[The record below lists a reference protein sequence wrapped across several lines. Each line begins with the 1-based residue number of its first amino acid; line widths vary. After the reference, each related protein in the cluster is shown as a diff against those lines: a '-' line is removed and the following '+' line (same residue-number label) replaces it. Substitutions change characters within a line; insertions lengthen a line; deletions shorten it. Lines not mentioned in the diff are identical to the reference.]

1 MNPLQVNTAIL
12 PGASGD
18 SFPSE
23 NWIFND
29 WPVLLTAGADDAYVF
44 IIAATFRRLCSSSD
58 SIQIST
64 RAKAMKVPRLNG
76 LDNEA
81 AQRTLAAA
89 QALALG
95 RADQAAAQ
103 LQPVLVGYPNHP
115 EVLRLHA
122 GILNLRGEFPAAL
135 STMQRAVELRPDD
148 PLYLNTL
155 GAIQGDG
162 GDPDS
167 AIETLQRAC
176 KLESGLAVAWFNL
189 GTMLVRC
196 VRNEEAVEAL
206 QRAVALDPG
215 HMEARALLGDMLRV
229 GGRVQESAAEYRKVL
244 AERPWAGMAWWGLAD
259 LRSNAFAPEDVE
271 RMRAAL
277 RDPRATDDD
286 RIAIGFALAKVLDE
300 QGRYGDSLDALKQA
314 NAIARLR
321 QQWNAGA
328 FSATISVINDAFIPA
343 PEAASPSDFGHEAL
357 FIVGMARS
365 GTTLVEQILA
375 SHSQV
380 EGTGEL
386 PDLSAV
392 LAEES
397 RRQGKPFPRWVGA
410 MLPGDWKRLGERYLE
425 RTAHWRRRRPRFTDK
440 LPNNWMYIGAIRA
453 MLPGAHVI
461 ACRRDPL
468 ETCFSCYRQHL
479 AGNEYTR
486 TPEDLVGFWRDFDRT
501 ANQWARMY
509 PAHVYQHDYEALL
522 AEPEKTI
529 RKLLDFCGLPFEE
542 ACLHFHENART
553 VRSPSATQVRRPLGS
568 NTARGNQYGALLD
581 PFRALLDL
589 PLSGT

>member
-1 MNPLQVNTAIL
+1 MNA
-12 PGASGD
+12 
-18 SFPSE
+18 
-23 NWIFND
+23 
-29 WPVLLTAGADDAYVF
+29 
-44 IIAATFRRLCSSSD
+44 
-58 SIQIST
+58 
-64 RAKAMKVPRLNG
+64 PRLAG

-81 AQRTLAAA
+81 AQRVVGAA

-103 LQPVLVGYPNHP
+103 LQPILAGHPDHP

-122 GILNLRGEFPAAL
+122 GILNLRGEFQTAL
-135 STMQRAVELRPDD
+135 KTMRRAVELRPHD

-155 GAIQGDG
+155 AVIQGDG
-162 GDPDS
+162 GDPDA

-176 KLESGLAVAWFNL
+176 RIEPGLAVAWFNL

-196 VRNEEAVEAL
+196 VRNEEAIEAL
-206 QRAVALDPG
+206 QRAVAIEPG
-215 HMEARALLGDMLRV
+215 HMEARALLGDLLRV
-229 GGRVQESAAEYRKVL
+229 GGNIQESTAEYRKVL

-259 LRSNAFAPEDVE
+259 LRSHAFAAEDVE
-271 RMRAAL
+271 RMRNAL

-286 RIAIGFALAKVLDE
+286 RIATGFALAKALDE
-300 QGRYGDSLDALKQA
+300 QDRYGESMDALKQA

-321 QQWNAGA
+321 QQWNAAA
-328 FSATISVINDAFIPA
+328 FSATISVINDAFTP
-343 PEAASPSDFGHEAL
+343 PPTAASPSDFGHEVL

-365 GTTLVEQILA
+365 GTTLAEQILA

-397 RRQGKPFPRWVGA
+397 RRQGKPFPRWVDT
-410 MLPGDWKRLGERYLE
+410 MSPVDWKRLGERYLA

-453 MLPGAHVI
+453 MLPGAHIVV
-461 ACRRDPL
+461 CRRDPL

-486 TPEDLVGFWRDFDRT
+486 TPEDLAGFWRDFDRSADHWT
-501 ANQWARMY
+501 QIH
-509 PAHVYQHDYEALL
+509 PAHVYQHEYEALL
-522 AEPEKTI
+522 ADPEQSI

-568 NTARGNQYGALLD
+568 DTARGAQYGALLD
-581 PFRALLDL
+581 PLRLLLGL
-589 PLSGT
+589 PLSKE

>member
-1 MNPLQVNTAIL
+1 MSA
-12 PGASGD
+12 
-18 SFPSE
+18 
-23 NWIFND
+23 
-29 WPVLLTAGADDAYVF
+29 
-44 IIAATFRRLCSSSD
+44 
-58 SIQIST
+58 
-64 RAKAMKVPRLNG
+64 PRLAG

-81 AQRTLAAA
+81 AQRVLAAA
-89 QALALG
+89 QALGLG

-103 LQPVLVGYPNHP
+103 LQPALAVAPNHP

-122 GILNLRGEFPAAL
+122 GILNMRGEFPAAL
-135 STMQRAVELRPDD
+135 KTMQRAVELRPRD

-155 GAIQGDG
+155 GVIQGDG

-167 AIETLQRAC
+167 AIETLRGAC
-176 KLESGLAVAWFNL
+176 KIEPGLAIAWFNL

-196 VRNEEAVEAL
+196 VRNEEAIEAL
-206 QRAVALDPG
+206 ERAVALEPG

-229 GGRVQESAAEYRKVL
+229 GGRAQESATEYRKVL

-259 LRSNAFAPEDVE
+259 LRTNAFAPEDVE
-271 RMRAAL
+271 RMRAML
-277 RDPRATDDD
+277 REPRATDDD
-286 RIAIGFALAKVLDE
+286 RIAIGFALAKALDE
-300 QGRYGDSLDALKQA
+300 QSRYGESLEALKRA

-321 QQWNAGA
+321 QRWNAAA
-328 FSATISVINDAFIPA
+328 FSATISVINDAFTP
-343 PEAASPSDFGHEAL
+343 PPPAASPPNFGHEAL

-365 GTTLVEQILA
+365 GTTLAEQILA

-397 RRQGKPFPRWVGA
+397 RRQGKPFPRWVDT
-410 MLPGDWKRLGERYLE
+410 MSPGDWQRLGERYLA

-453 MLPGAHVI
+453 MLPGAHVVV
-461 ACRRDPL
+461 CRRDPL

-486 TPEDLVGFWRDFDRT
+486 TPEDLVGFWRDFDRS
-501 ANQWARMY
+501 ADHWAQMH
-509 PAHVYQHDYEALL
+509 PAHVYQHEYEALL
-522 AEPEKTI
+522 ANPDQAV
-529 RKLLDFCGLPFEE
+529 RKLLDFSGLPFEE

-553 VRSPSATQVRRPLGS
+553 VRSPSANQVRRPLDT
-568 NTARGNQYGALLD
+568 NTARGPQYGALLD
-581 PFRALLDL
+581 PFRALLGL
-589 PLSGT
+589 PLFEA